1 MPSFD
6 VVSELDKHEVT
17 NAVEN
22 AVKELDRRYDLKG
35 KGSFEFK
42 EKDLTV
48 NLTAEADFQLEA
60 MIEILKLAL
69 VKRKIDVQC
78 LEVKDAYAS
87 GKLMKQEAVL
97 KEGIDKELAKKIVAH
112 IKDAKLKVQAAI
124 QGEQVRVTGKSVTTC
139 RKPLR
144 HCGARNS
151 ACRCNSTTS
160 ATDTSV
166 VWKYC
171 DGGLCRSCRRLRSL
185 IFDLLIVRLR
195 LKCLGK
201 DRSLV
206 ALDSSYTAP
215 TRLLRGFYGASTGLY
230 RASIWGFYA
239 APRFLRQRCRVQ
251 QK

>member
-42 EKDLTV
+42 EKELTV

-112 IKDAKLKVQAAI
+112 VKDAKLKVQAAI
-124 QGEQVRVTGKSVTTC
+124 QGEQVRITGKK
-139 RKPLR
+139 R
-144 HCGARNS
+144 GACWPC
-151 ACRCNSTTS
+151 AMPTWRC
-160 ATDTSV
+160 
-166 VWKYC
+166 
-171 DGGLCRSCRRLRSL
+171 
-185 IFDLLIVRLR
+185 
-195 LKCLGK
+195 
-201 DRSLV
+201 
-206 ALDSSYTAP
+206 
-215 TRLLRGFYGASTGLY
+215 
-230 RASIWGFYA
+230 RAS
-239 APRFLRQRCRVQ
+239 
-251 QK
+251 

>member
-17 NAVEN
+17 NAVGN

-60 MIEILKLAL
+60 MIEILKLSL

-78 LEVKDAYAS
+78 LEVKDAFAS

-112 IKDAKLKVQAAI
+112 VKDAKLKVQAAI
-124 QGEQVRVTGKSVTTC
+124 QGEQVRITGKKRDDLQEAIAVL
-139 RKPLR
+139 RAKEFGMPLQFNNFR
-144 HCGARNS
+144 
-151 ACRCNSTTS
+151 
-160 ATDTSV
+160 D
-166 VWKYC
+166 
-171 DGGLCRSCRRLRSL
+171 
-185 IFDLLIVRLR
+185 
-195 LKCLGK
+195 
-201 DRSLV
+201 
-206 ALDSSYTAP
+206 
-215 TRLLRGFYGASTGLY
+215 
-230 RASIWGFYA
+230 
-239 APRFLRQRCRVQ
+239 
-251 QK
+251 

>member
-42 EKDLTV
+42 DKELTV
-48 NLTAEADFQLEA
+48 NLTAEAEFQLEA

-87 GKLMKQEAVL
+87 GKVMKQEAVL

-124 QGEQVRVTGKSVTTC
+124 QGEQVRVTGKK
-139 RKPLR
+139 RDDLQEAIAALR
-144 HCGARNS
+144 GKNS
-151 ACRCNSTTS
+151 ACRCSSTTS
-160 ATDTSV
+160 AID
-166 VWKYC
+166 WILREPL
-171 DGGLCRSCRRLRSL
+171 GLIGVRGRSNGRN
-185 IFDLLIVRLR
+185 D
-195 LKCLGK
+195 
-201 DRSLV
+201 
-206 ALDSSYTAP
+206 
-215 TRLLRGFYGASTGLY
+215 
-230 RASIWGFYA
+230 
-239 APRFLRQRCRVQ
+239 
-251 QK
+251 

>member
-42 EKDLTV
+42 EKELAV

-78 LEVKDAYAS
+78 LEVKDAFAS
-87 GKLMKQEAVL
+87 GKVMKQEAVL

-124 QGEQVRVTGKSVTTC
+124 QGEQVRVTGKK
-139 RKPLR
+139 RDDLQEAIAALRAKEFGMPLQFNNFR
-144 HCGARNS
+144 
-151 ACRCNSTTS
+151 
-160 ATDTSV
+160 D
-166 VWKYC
+166 
-171 DGGLCRSCRRLRSL
+171 
-185 IFDLLIVRLR
+185 
-195 LKCLGK
+195 
-201 DRSLV
+201 
-206 ALDSSYTAP
+206 
-215 TRLLRGFYGASTGLY
+215 
-230 RASIWGFYA
+230 
-239 APRFLRQRCRVQ
+239 
-251 QK
+251 

>member
-35 KGSFEFK
+35 KGTFEFK

-97 KEGIDKELAKKIVAH
+97 KEGIDKEMAKKIVAH
-112 IKDAKLKVQAAI
+112 VKDAKLKVQAAI
-124 QGEQVRVTGKSVTTC
+124 QGEQVRITGKK
-139 RKPLR
+139 RDDLQEAIAALRAKEFGMPLQFNNFR
-144 HCGARNS
+144 
-151 ACRCNSTTS
+151 
-160 ATDTSV
+160 D
-166 VWKYC
+166 
-171 DGGLCRSCRRLRSL
+171 
-185 IFDLLIVRLR
+185 
-195 LKCLGK
+195 
-201 DRSLV
+201 
-206 ALDSSYTAP
+206 
-215 TRLLRGFYGASTGLY
+215 
-230 RASIWGFYA
+230 
-239 APRFLRQRCRVQ
+239 
-251 QK
+251 

>member
-42 EKDLTV
+42 DKDLAV
-48 NLTAEADFQLEA
+48 NLTAEAEFQLEA

-112 IKDAKLKVQAAI
+112 IKDAKLKVQASI
-124 QGEQVRVTGKSVTTC
+124 QGEQVRVTGKK
-139 RKPLR
+139 RDDLQEAIAALRAKEFGMPLQFNNFR
-144 HCGARNS
+144 
-151 ACRCNSTTS
+151 
-160 ATDTSV
+160 D
-166 VWKYC
+166 
-171 DGGLCRSCRRLRSL
+171 
-185 IFDLLIVRLR
+185 
-195 LKCLGK
+195 
-201 DRSLV
+201 
-206 ALDSSYTAP
+206 
-215 TRLLRGFYGASTGLY
+215 
-230 RASIWGFYA
+230 
-239 APRFLRQRCRVQ
+239 
-251 QK
+251 

>member
-124 QGEQVRVTGKSVTTC
+124 QGEQVRVTGKK
-139 RKPLR
+139 R
-144 HCGARNS
+144 
-151 ACRCNSTTS
+151 
-160 ATDTSV
+160 D
-166 VWKYC
+166 
-171 DGGLCRSCRRLRSL
+171 
-185 IFDLLIVRLR
+185 DLQEAI
-195 LKCLGK
+195 
-201 DRSLV
+201 
-206 ALDSSYTAP
+206 AA
-215 TRLLRGFYGASTGLY
+215 LRGKEFGMPLQFNNF
-230 RASIWGFYA
+230 RD
-239 APRFLRQRCRVQ
+239 
-251 QK
+251 